1 MALATLRP
9 TRENQF
15 RDLMES
21 SYKKVYNLAYKLSGD
36 RNDAE
41 DLTQEAFV
49 RAYRGFGE
57 YEGHRPFE
65 NWIFRIVTRLFLDL
79 RRSRK
84 RRIQAISLDAPVS
97 IDGSDDG
104 LQIQA
109 ADDAPTPEQH
119 LLSGSF
125 SEEMERAM
133 LSLKPDQRQIV
144 ILADVEQI
152 AYDDIAVMLNIPVGT
167 VRSRLHR
174 AHKRLREA
182 LSESPKR
189 ESPLSIAKSW
199 THAACMVLTPVA
211 SAL

>member
-1 MALATLRP
+1 MAIATLRP
-9 TRENQF
+9 ARESQF
-15 RDLMES
+15 RELMDA

-36 RNDAE
+36 RHDAE

-79 RRSRK
+79 RRARK
-84 RRIQAISLDAPVS
+84 RRIQAVSLDAPVNV
-97 IDGSDDG
+97 DGADDT

-109 ADDAPTPEQH
+109 PDEAPNPEQH
-119 LLSGSF
+119 LLSQSF
-125 SEEMERAM
+125 SEDMERA
-133 LSLKPDQRQIV
+133 LATLKPDQRQIV
-144 ILADVEQI
+144 VLADIEQVG
-152 AYDDIAVMLNIPVGT
+152 YEDIAVMLNIPVGT

-182 LSESPKR
+182 LSESPKKV
-189 ESPLSIAKSW
+189 SPFSIAKNW
-199 THAACMVLTPVA
+199 THAACMMIAPVT
-211 SAL
+211 SAI